1 VKLPLIHRSK
11 SSRGGDRMSVETEAI
26 VLRGIGDPWSDDPPP
41 FDQLKVETVTLEEPG
56 PGEVMVDVH
65 TAAICHSDLSVLSG
79 HRPRPTPMVLGHEAS
94 ATVKS
99 VGEGVTRFA
108 TGDRVL
114 MAYVPSCGHCR
125 TCVEGRP
132 ALCEPGNA
140 ANAAGTLISGRK
152 PFTDSSGASLHQHL
166 GLSAFSR
173 QTVTSENSLI
183 PMPDD
188 MPLDLAALLGCSVL
202 TGVGAAIHTGE
213 ARPGM
218 QVAVFGLG
226 GVGLASVI
234 GAKIAGATRIVGV
247 DIDKTK
253 FELAEKLGASGCV
266 VGGEGVAERVRSLSD
281 GGVDLALDTA
291 GVAGLLNGAYDSTR
305 RGGRVVVVGL
315 ANPGAKVEISP
326 ADLVATERT
335 VCGSYMGSAVPERD
349 ALILASLY
357 REGQLPLED
366 LVGDRI
372 SLAGVPGGFA
382 QLHKGQRGRRLI
394 DIRG

>member
-1 VKLPLIHRSK
+1 
-11 SSRGGDRMSVETEAI
+11 MSIETEAI
-26 VLRGIGDPWSDDPPP
+26 VLRGNGDPWSEDPPP
-41 FDQLKVETVTLEEPG
+41 FDELRLEAVTLAEPG
-56 PGEVMVDVH
+56 AGEVMVDVH

-94 ATVKS
+94 ATVKR

-108 TGDRVL
+108 PGDRVL

-125 TCVEGRP
+125 PCVEGRP

-152 PFTDSSGASLHQHL
+152 PFADSSGAELFQHL

-213 ARPGM
+213 VEPGM

-226 GVGLASVI
+226 GVGLAAVI
-234 GAKIAGATRIVGV
+234 GAKIAGAARIIGV
-247 DIDKTK
+247 DVDESK
-253 FELAEKLGASGCV
+253 FGLAEKLGASACV
-266 VGGEGVAERVRSLSD
+266 VGGEGAVERVRELSG

-291 GVAGLLNGAYDSTR
+291 GVAKLLNDAYDSTR
-305 RGGRVVVVGL
+305 RGGTTVVVGL
-315 ANPGAKVEISP
+315 ANPGATVEINP

-335 VCGSYMGSAVPERD
+335 VRGSYMGSAVPERD
-349 ALILASLY
+349 AIALTSLY
-357 REGQLPLED
+357 REGRLPLED
-366 LVGDRI
+366 LVGDH
-372 SLAGVPGGFA
+372 LTLPEVPAGFA
-382 QLHKGQRGRRLI
+382 QLHQGQRGRQLI
-394 DIRG
+394 QIGG

>member
-1 VKLPLIHRSK
+1 
-11 SSRGGDRMSVETEAI
+11 MSIETEAI
-26 VLRGIGDPWSDDPPP
+26 VLRGNGDPWSDDPPP
-41 FDQLKVETVTLEEPG
+41 FDELKLETVTLEEPG
-56 PGEVMVDVH
+56 AGEVLLDVH

-108 TGDRVL
+108 PGDRVL
-114 MAYVPSCGHCR
+114 MAYVPSCGHCQP
-125 TCVEGRP
+125 CVEGRP

-152 PFTDSSGASLHQHL
+152 PFTDAAGESLYHHL
-166 GLSAFSR
+166 GLSAFAR

-213 ARPGM
+213 VEPGM

-226 GVGLASVI
+226 GVGLAAVI
-234 GAKIAGATRIVGV
+234 GAKIAGAARIVGIDV
-247 DIDKTK
+247 DESK
-253 FELAEKLGASGCV
+253 FELAEKLGASACV
-266 VGGEGVAERVRSLSD
+266 LGGEGAVEKVRELTG
-281 GGVDLALDTA
+281 GGVDLAIDTA
-291 GVAGLLNGAYDSTR
+291 GVAKLLNDAYDSTR
-305 RGGRVVVVGL
+305 RGGSVVIVGL
-315 ANPGAKVEISP
+315 ANPGATVEINP

-335 VCGSYMGSAVPERD
+335 VRGSYMGSAVPERD
-349 ALILASLY
+349 AITFTSLY
-357 REGQLPLED
+357 REGELPLED
-366 LVGDRI
+366 LVGERI
-372 SLAGVPGGFA
+372 SLPDVPAGFA
-382 QLHKGQRGRRLI
+382 QLHKGQRGRQLI
-394 DIRG
+394 RIGG